1 MSEQPPGLP
10 PVALEPDTL
19 PDQPLTAEKAEA
31 LVAKEIG

>member
-1 MSEQPPGLP
+1 VSDPELP

-19 PDQPLTAEKAEA
+19 PDPPLTAERASA

>member
-1 MSEQPPGLP
+1 MTDPDGELP

-19 PDQPLTAEKAEA
+19 PDPPLRASDCPA